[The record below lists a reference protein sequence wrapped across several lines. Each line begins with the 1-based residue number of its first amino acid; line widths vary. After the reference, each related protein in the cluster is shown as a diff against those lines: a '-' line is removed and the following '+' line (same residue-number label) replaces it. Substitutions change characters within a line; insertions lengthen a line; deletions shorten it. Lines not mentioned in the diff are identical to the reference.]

1 MCAFVE
7 TICATSHS
15 QSDKKNLFQK
25 HFLWEKREHLLALKR
40 GKHTPSSLVHFWKRR
55 HRSREPAARSQSD
68 WTLDNLLIS
77 GYDVFQ
83 MLKKKPFYKTVK
95 SLLNVCDRIALDLG
109 PDTTLDICLWA
120 AYQKIP
126 IEVRLEFNAAAYQ
139 LTAERCRIVKDVELD
154 PPKRVKDPI
163 LLAALSAFPAPDTAQ
178 LIIDF
183 AVDPYLPNHL
193 RCCAST
199 PQNCRC
205 SFPRFK
211 RYCPLPINCCNGFQI
226 EPNTCLYDVCDFHI
240 LKINHN
246 KRCVLV
252 SCD

>member
-40 GKHTPSSLVHFWKRR
+40 GHHTPASLVHFWKRR
-55 HRSREPAARSQSD
+55 PKRHNLPEPHWSLD
-68 WTLDNLLIS
+68 TLLVS

-83 MLKKKPFYKTVK
+83 MLKKKSFYKLVT
-95 SLLNVCDRIALDLG
+95 SLLNVRDGISKDLG
-109 PDTTLDICLWA
+109 SDTCLWA

-126 IEVRLEFNAAAYQ
+126 TELRLEFNALAYQ
-139 LTAERCRIVKDVELD
+139 LTADRCRLVKDIELD

-163 LLAALSAFPAPDTAQ
+163 LLEVLSVFTAPDTAQ

-199 PQNCRC
+199 PQNYRC
-205 SFPRFK
+205 TFPRFK
-211 RYCPLPINCCNGFQI
+211 RYCPIPVG
-226 EPNTCLYDVCDFHI
+226 
-240 LKINHN
+240 
-246 KRCVLV
+246 
-252 SCD
+252 